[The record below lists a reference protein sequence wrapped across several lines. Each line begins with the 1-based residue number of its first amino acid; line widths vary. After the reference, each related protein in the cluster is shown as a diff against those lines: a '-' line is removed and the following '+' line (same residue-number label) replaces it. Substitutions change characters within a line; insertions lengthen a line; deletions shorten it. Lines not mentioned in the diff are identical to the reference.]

1 MPHFAK
7 RCFNYNVFTK
17 DGIAMDDYVKIVNE
31 LKQKLATIGYRMLMQ
46 LIFNGLL
53 TIMKAF
59 KF

>member
-17 DGIAMDDYVKIVNE
+17 YGIAMEDYVRSVKVSYT
-31 LKQKLATIGYRMLMQ
+31 KKGYRMLMQ

-53 TIMKAF
+53 TIVKAF